1 MMHFSSN
8 NENAG
13 PNLVKVNKIEQKSQ
27 SQVNE
32 LNDDI
37 LNLKVSELIW
47 KKARAVFQNQN
58 LIQIDLKFLKVLMK
72 YGVNLNNTFL
82 NNEIITNIKND
93 FEKRESTKKH
103 EEHDKL
109 KLNIDINACILS
121 QFKGRVYYYLP

>member
-1 MMHFSSN
+1 MLFSSN

-47 KKARAVFQNQN
+47 KKARAVFQNQD

-109 KLNIDINACILS
+109 KLNIDINDCILS
-121 QFKGRVYYYLP
+121 QFKGRVYYYLS